1 MGGIGRRERN
11 EWGCWREGGRVIGG
25 RVLERGGLVAESE
38 VWVRV
43 LEGEKSER
51 LHWWKKRI
59 QRN

>member
-1 MGGIGRRERN
+1 MGVL
-11 EWGCWREGGRVIGG
+11 EGGRESHRREGI
-25 RVLERGGLVAESE
+25 REGGLVAESE